1 MRLATVELS
10 PGDSQIIRR
19 TILLLDPHNPQ
30 TPDSTGLAAF
40 GSTALG
46 RGLSMIRPT
55 DQSYFRASRGRLG
68 MPAQAMSASSMVSH
82 GHVDVSRG
90 VIRGG
95 CSAQIFSCLQRNF
108 SLPPPLPS
116 EKENERVTC
125 HSVTGATSSPLP
137 RHPPASAGPNPSA
150 PVRPARLPLAPEL
163 CCPTCSARTAG
174 FTAAGLSE
182 SGSSTRRARASAE
195 PDNRRR
201 VHYTFL
207 TGRRMQCRPFFTAS
221 TDSRFAI
228 CIARGAD
235 GLAATLPGAAG
246 ACRTVRELCVLCV
259 D

>member
-1 MRLATVELS
+1 M
-10 PGDSQIIRR
+10 
-19 TILLLDPHNPQ
+19 
-30 TPDSTGLAAF
+30 
-40 GSTALG
+40 
-46 RGLSMIRPT
+46 
-55 DQSYFRASRGRLG
+55 
-68 MPAQAMSASSMVSH
+68 
-82 GHVDVSRG
+82 SRG

-108 SLPPPLPS
+108 SLSPPLPS

-182 SGSSTRRARASAE
+182 SGSSTRRTRASAE
-195 PDNRRR
+195 PDNRWR

-221 TDSRFAI
+221 TDSRIAI
-228 CIARGAD
+228 CIARDAD

>member
-1 MRLATVELS
+1 M
-10 PGDSQIIRR
+10 
-19 TILLLDPHNPQ
+19 
-30 TPDSTGLAAF
+30 
-40 GSTALG
+40 
-46 RGLSMIRPT
+46 
-55 DQSYFRASRGRLG
+55 
-68 MPAQAMSASSMVSH
+68 
-82 GHVDVSRG
+82 SRG

-207 TGRRMQCRPFFTAS
+207 TGRRMQCRPFSQHPQTAAS
-221 TDSRFAI
+221 LFAS
-228 CIARGAD
+228 
-235 GLAATLPGAAG
+235 LATLMDLRPHCPEPPARVG
-246 ACRTVRELCVLCV
+246 LCESFASFAWIDGGCSGC
-259 D
+259 